1 MLEKGN
7 NRTICSLSYSEHP
20 SPSALFSWL
29 LSSAPRRTQPEGAG
43 TVVMSLGLFF
53 FSLHPP
59 CCCRISC
66 DPSEVSEAS
75 SGFIL
80 VIQSSRRSALPFE
93 RSRCGVG
100 PPAWD
105 RKGGIGITG
114 AKSGAQENQRFQFI
128 LMYKQEGTAST
139 GAGGKLPV
147 RNILSLLLCITP
159 LS

>member
-7 NRTICSLSYSEHP
+7 DRTICSFSYSEHP
-20 SPSALFSWL
+20 SPSASFSWL

-43 TVVMSLGLFF
+43 TEVMSLGLFF

-66 DPSEVSEAS
+66 DPSEVSEAG

-93 RSRCGVG
+93 GSRCGVS
-100 PPAWD
+100 PPVWD
-105 RKGGIGITG
+105 GKGGIGITG
-114 AKSGAQENQRFQFI
+114 TKSGAQENQRFQFI
-128 LMYKQEGTAST
+128 LMCK
-139 GAGGKLPV
+139 
-147 RNILSLLLCITP
+147 
-159 LS
+159 